1 MLIQRPRHRRS
12 GGAILELI
20 IFMPV
25 LLIFLTS
32 TVEFGQIMSGLKVV
46 ELASRMAA
54 KTAAESAQADLISG
68 AALTAVEST
77 ANSTLAGYG
86 MTSCRVILEHTLGG
100 VGTFNTG
107 ACPCS
112 APVTPAL
119 PTSASGSVRVTVCVE
134 ATELTPDL
142 LSTLGFTVVG
152 KHGQQSTVLPVETP

>member
-1 MLIQRPRHRRS
+1 MVMQRFRHRRA

-25 LLIFLTS
+25 MLIFLTS
-32 TVEFGQIMSGLKVV
+32 VVEFGQILSGLKVV

-54 KTAAESAQADLISG
+54 KTAAESTQADLISG
-68 AALTAVEST
+68 AALSSVEST

-107 ACPCS
+107 TCPCS
-112 APVTPAL
+112 APATPAL
-119 PTSASGSVRVTVCVE
+119 PASASGAVRVTVCVE

-142 LSTLGFTVVG
+142 LSTLGFTVAG
-152 KHGQQSTVLPVETP
+152 QHGQQSTVLPIETP